1 MEISHPFRKRPRN
14 GSVRR
19 HLAVLNA
26 YGLPSE
32 IPAGIDIEEVLVRM
46 GRDKKATDGLT
57 FILDSGA
64 GCEIVR
70 DVSADAIRAAF
81 ARSGPGSS
89 ASNEADVR

>member
-1 MEISHPFRKRPRN
+1 
-14 GSVRR
+14 
-19 HLAVLNA
+19 
-26 YGLPSE
+26 
-32 IPAGIDIEEVLVRM
+32 VRM
-46 GRDKKATDGLT
+46 ARDKKATEGLT

-70 DVSADAIRAAF
+70 DVSVDAIRVAF